1 MRLKAW
7 APALLRKQPETFC
20 CTLTMRRS
28 LSARLL
34 SKSTRRSE
42 RQGEDGFLLFAQAIE
57 QIARVTLFAATPF
70 PRGSR
75 GPRVRLIPFI
85 EQTEELRFP
94 IHDFQR
100 VKPVLSLLARLL
112 CRLFHIQQEGFEV
125 CSPLDALL
133 CEKHEVARAYARCK
147 RHAHSRTRSTI
158 PIRREPRCR

>member
-7 APALLRKQPETFC
+7 AKALLRKQPETFC

-70 PRGSR
+70 PKGSR

-85 EQTEELRFP
+85 EQTEKLRFP
-94 IHDFQR
+94 IHNFLPIQTAF
-100 VKPVLSLLARLL
+100 SQLAGLV
-112 CRLFHIQQEGFEV
+112 CRLFHIQQQEFEV
-125 CSPLDALL
+125 GCPCDPLL
-133 CEKHEVARAYARCK
+133 CQKHQIPQQMHQTSCMLTVVQEVG
-147 RHAHSRTRSTI
+147 SPSVVD
-158 PIRREPRCR
+158 